1 MRLGLVLVATAQL
14 VVLPVAAAHANAP
27 AWPVGKAE
35 RLVERDAV
43 VLMPEQQRAA
53 LHAELLE
60 LVPRF
65 RTLENLVWDLGDTGL
80 AGRVHN
86 YRYRYSTALKQV
98 QGGLGIVAATCRG
111 IGPAASSKRF
121 RHFDCTAVSDLLEI
135 PTVEV
140 VYSDDT
146 ALPAVVEHEP
156 RGFGPYKARLVV
168 HTTTRRAIAYRQT
181 GEATSR

>member
-1 MRLGLVLVATAQL
+1 
-14 VVLPVAAAHANAP
+14 
-27 AWPVGKAE
+27 
-35 RLVERDAV
+35 
-43 VLMPEQQRAA
+43 
-53 LHAELLE
+53 
-60 LVPRF
+60 PRF

-121 RHFDCTAVSDLLEI
+121 RHFDCTAVSELLEI

-156 RGFGPYKARLVV
+156 RRFGPYKVRLVV

>member
-1 MRLGLVLVATAQL
+1 MRLGLVLAATAQL
-14 VVLPVAAAHANAP
+14 VVVPTAVAHAGAP
-27 AWPVGKAE
+27 AWPMGKAE

-43 VLMPEQQRAA
+43 VLMPVEQRAA
-53 LHAELLE
+53 LRAELLV
-60 LVPRF
+60 LIPRF
-65 RTLENLVWDLGDTGL
+65 RILENLVWDLGDTGL

-98 QGGLGIVAATCRG
+98 ESGLGVVAATCRG
-111 IGPAASSKRF
+111 TGPAASGGRF
-121 RHFDCTAVSDLLEI
+121 QHFDCTAVSERLEI

-140 VYSDDT
+140 VYSDDA

-156 RGFGPYKARLVV
+156 RRFGPYEARLVV
-168 HTTTRRAIAYRQT
+168 HTTARSSIAYRQV

>member
-121 RHFDCTAVSDLLEI
+121 
-135 PTVEV
+135 EV

-146 ALPAVVEHEP
+146 AEPAVVEHEP
-156 RGFGPYKARLVV
+156 RRFGPFKARLVV

>member
-1 MRLGLVLVATAQL
+1 MTAQL
-14 VVLPVAAAHANAP
+14 LAVPVALAHVGAP

-35 RLVERDAV
+35 RVVQRDAV
-43 VLMPEQQRAA
+43 VLMPAAERAA
-53 LHAELLE
+53 LRVELLE
-60 LVPRF
+60 VIPRF

-98 QGGLGIVAATCRG
+98 ESGLGVAAARCRG
-111 IGPAASSKRF
+111 TGPAASGRRF
-121 RHFDCTAVSDLLEI
+121 RHFVCAAVSELLEI

-140 VYSDDT
+140 VYSEET
-146 ALPAVVEHEP
+146 ALPVVVEREP
-156 RGFGPYKARLVV
+156 RRFGPYEARLVV
-168 HTTTRRAIAYRQT
+168 HTTARSSLAYRQA